1 MVNAL
6 VERLRGGGGEIV
18 QISIDLS
25 AEQLLAVAH
34 ATEGVVTDRY
44 AAAALDAD
52 AVLELR
58 ALVALHDQ
66 SLERARDGDR
76 GATLALT
83 VEQLGRLVRALRD
96 WLARREQLGF
106 LRAQEALDT
115 PLVENLADELTDTHV
130 YALRV
135 ALNADAHAC
144 SLG

>member
-1 MVNAL
+1 MVNAR
-6 VERLRGGGGEIV
+6 VERLRAGGGEIV
-18 QISIDLS
+18 QISLDLS
-25 AEQLLAVAH
+25 NEQLLAVAH
-34 ATEGVVTDRY
+34 ATEGVMTDRY
-44 AAAALDAD
+44 ARAALDTD
-52 AVLELR
+52 ASLELR

-76 GATLALT
+76 SATLTLT
-83 VEQLGRLVRALRD
+83 VDQLGRLVRALRD

-130 YALRV
+130 DALRV